1 MIFDEAGIFPLH
13 GYIPWFCIWLCS
25 PQACNNNNN
34 NKMEI
39 LGYNAVPESYGKR

>member
-1 MIFDEAGIFPLH
+1 MCYDEAVAFPNKKNNNNN
-13 GYIPWFCIWLCS
+13 
-25 PQACNNNNN
+25 NNNNN